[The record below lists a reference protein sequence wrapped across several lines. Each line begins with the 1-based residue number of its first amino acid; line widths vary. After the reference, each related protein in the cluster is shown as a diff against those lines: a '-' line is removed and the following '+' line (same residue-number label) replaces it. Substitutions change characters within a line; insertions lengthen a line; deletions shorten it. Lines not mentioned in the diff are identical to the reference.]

1 MSHDKSSTPLEPRR
15 RAKVNLGRG
24 LSRIGA
30 MTVRKLPKTNH
41 TLTFQKVGSDAVST
55 NLEDFVQRIHKTSQ
69 LPQWWMMQGTSLQL
83 GHSNGIPELS
93 HLKV

>member
-1 MSHDKSSTPLEPRR
+1 MQKHTPHYFVF
-15 RAKVNLGRG
+15 ASGH
-24 LSRIGA
+24 
-30 MTVRKLPKTNH
+30 TVMLNAIPKTNH